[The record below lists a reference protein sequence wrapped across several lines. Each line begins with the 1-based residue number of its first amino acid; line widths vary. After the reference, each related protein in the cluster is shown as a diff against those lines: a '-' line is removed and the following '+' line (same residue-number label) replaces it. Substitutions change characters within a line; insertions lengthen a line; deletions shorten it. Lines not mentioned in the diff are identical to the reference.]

1 MEAKTRIP
9 RNVKTLRQRARKIR
23 NLVVVSDI
31 HGGCGMA
38 LPPPGDTFPLLDKGD
53 YKPSRIQQTIRD
65 WWDEFWGEWVPNRTE
80 GEPYAVAINGELV
93 DGVHHNSTTQ
103 ISHNLA
109 DQKNIALAI
118 LGPLVDKCEGL
129 LYVLSG
135 TEAHSGSSGC
145 DDEGVA
151 QALGAIQD
159 RTGRHARYEMWKR
172 VGKSLVHLS
181 HHIGTTGS
189 QHYESTAVHKE
200 LCEAFTEA
208 GRWHNEPPDFVVRS
222 HRHRH
227 FETKITTHKGM
238 ASSIVTPG
246 WQGKTPFAHRIAGG
260 RMSQPQFGGIL
271 IRQGDRDAYVVEKVW
286 SLDRPE
292 EE

>member
-1 MEAKTRIP
+1 MEAIKV
-9 RNVKTLRQRARKIR
+9 RNVKALRQVARKIK

-31 HGGCGMA
+31 HGGCGTA
-38 LPPPGDTFPLLDKGD
+38 LPPPGDDFPLIDKGS
-53 YKPSRIQQTIRD
+53 YRPSPMQLTIRD

-80 GEPYAVAINGELV
+80 GEPYAIAVNGECI
-93 DGVHHNSTTQ
+93 DGVHHGSTTQ

-109 DQKNIALAI
+109 DQKAIAVAI
-118 LGPLVDKCEGL
+118 LKPLVEKCGGL

-135 TEAHSGSSGC
+135 TPAHSGESGC

-151 QALGAIQD
+151 KELGAIQD
-159 RTGRHARYEMWKR
+159 TRGRYARYELWKR
-172 VGKSLVHLS
+172 VGKALVHLT

-200 LCEAFTEA
+200 MCEAFTEA
-208 GRWHNEPPDFVVRS
+208 GRWNNEPPDFVVRS

-227 FETKITTHKGM
+227 FMTRITTHKGM
-238 ASSIVTPG
+238 AESIVTPG
-246 WQGKTPFAHRIAGG
+246 WQGKTPFAYKIAGG
-260 RMSQPQFGGIL
+260 RQSQPQFGGIL
-271 IRQGDRDAYVVEKVW
+271 IRQGDRDAYAVEKVW
-286 SLDRPE
+286 PLSRPE